1 MIYCACR
8 KSNIIQRIDAG
19 SLRNAIFGV
28 AGCRVSEHVEVK
40 LKYGGTLAMAAADAF
55 SGKFNV
61 RIPKA
66 LHCQLSE
73 KAERERRVALSI

>member
-1 MIYCACR
+1 
-8 KSNIIQRIDAG
+8 
-19 SLRNAIFGV
+19 
-28 AGCRVSEHVEVK
+28 
-40 LKYGGTLAMAAADAF
+40 MAAADAF